1 LAICL
6 KLLLAN
12 LSLKPKMS
20 DVEYTNFVEENLRF
34 ERNSLTVKDKETG
47 RDVIIPQLLFNYIDP
62 EAPVAKMPADGKR
75 RARFVIQG
83 PRMKTKGTLTARDGK
98 AGSKNYSLFQG
109 YDEEIPEQAEWVRV
123 NRTITNRLV
132 NELADKDVKSWM
144 KHTHMRS
151 TLPSLVPCAIYQKTV
166 ENDDGVM
173 GFEPGSKPSSY
184 FNFFEAMTR
193 EGKPFGT
200 RVRIH
205 GSRTDLT
212 KQQWV
217 KLLSENTIE
226 YTPFVSYQRC
236 SFVGGN
242 FRLVTQ
248 LDMLVIHEAT
258 PYERKTGTD
267 LRVEKMGITA
277 EDEARAKRIEAM
289 LLGNSDSGTSYAT
302 ESENP
307 PSHVS
312 GTHADDW

>member
-1 LAICL
+1 
-6 KLLLAN
+6 
-12 LSLKPKMS
+12 MS
-20 DVEYTNFVEENLRF
+20 DVEYTNFVEENLHF

-62 EAPVAKMPADGKR
+62 EAPVSRMPADGKR
-75 RARFVIQG
+75 RARFVLQG
-83 PRMKTKGTLTARDGK
+83 PRMKTTRPVTTRDGK
-98 AGSKNYSLFQG
+98 GGSKDYSLFQS
-109 YDEEIPEQAEWVRV
+109 YDEEIPEQVEWVRI
-123 NRTITNRLV
+123 NRAITNRLV

-151 TLPSLVPCAIYQKTV
+151 TLPSLVPCVIYQKTT
-166 ENDDGVM
+166 ENDDGEMV
-173 GFEPGSKPSSY
+173 FEDGSKPSSY

-248 LDMLVIHEAT
+248 LDMIVVHEVSA
-258 PYERKTGTD
+258 YERKTGAD
-267 LRVEKMGITA
+267 RRVEKMGITA

-289 LLGNSDSGTSYAT
+289 LMGGDSGTSADQST
-302 ESENP
+302 ESENTV
-307 PSHVS
+307 SHVS

>member
-1 LAICL
+1 
-6 KLLLAN
+6 
-12 LSLKPKMS
+12 MS
-20 DVEYTNFVEENLRF
+20 DVEYTNFVEENLHF
-34 ERNSLTVKDKETG
+34 ERNSLTVKEKETG
-47 RDVIIPQLLFNYIDP
+47 RDVTISQLLFNYIDP

-75 RARFVIQG
+75 RARFVLQG
-83 PRMKTKGTLTARDGK
+83 PRMKTTRTVTVRDGK
-98 AGSKNYSLFQG
+98 GGSKDYSLFQS
-109 YDEEIPEQAEWVRV
+109 YDEEVPEQVEWVRV
-123 NRTITNRLV
+123 NRAITNRLV

-144 KHTHMRS
+144 KHTHMR
-151 TLPSLVPCAIYQKTV
+151 TMLPNLVPCVIYQKIT
-166 ENDDGVM
+166 ENDDGEMV
-173 GFEPGSKPSSY
+173 FEDGSKPSSY

-248 LDMLVIHEAT
+248 LDMIVVHEVF

-267 LRVEKMGITA
+267 RRVEKMGITA

-289 LLGNSDSGTSYAT
+289 LLGSGDSGTPAEQST
-302 ESENP
+302 EYETTT
-307 PSHVS
+307 SHVS
-312 GTHADDW
+312 GTRADDW

>member
-1 LAICL
+1 
-6 KLLLAN
+6 
-12 LSLKPKMS
+12 MS
-20 DVEYTNFVEENLRF
+20 DVEYTNFVEENLHF

-62 EAPVAKMPADGKR
+62 EAPVVKMPADGKR
-75 RARFVIQG
+75 RARFVLQG
-83 PRMKTKGTLTARDGK
+83 PRMKTTRTVTVRDGK
-98 AGSKNYSLFQG
+98 GGSKDYSLFQS
-109 YDEEIPEQAEWVRV
+109 YDEEVPEQVEWVRV
-123 NRTITNRLV
+123 NRSITNRLV
-132 NELADKDVKSWM
+132 NELADKDVKTWM

-151 TLPSLVPCAIYQKTV
+151 TLPSLVPCVIYQKTT
-166 ENDDGVM
+166 ENDDGEMV
-173 GFEPGSKPSSY
+173 FEDGSKPSSY

-248 LDMLVIHEAT
+248 LDMIVVHEVF

-267 LRVEKMGITA
+267 RRVERMGITA

-289 LLGNSDSGTSYAT
+289 LLGSGDSGISAVQPA
-302 ESENP
+302 ENETIT
-307 PSHVS
+307 SHVS